1 MNDFRPVALTSVAM
15 KCLEKVV
22 LKAMDSIIPI
32 TTEPLQFAYRKNR
45 SVDHTVALALHSAV
59 EHLNTPNTSV
69 RMLFLDYSS
78 AFNTVL
84 PSKLVAKLAG
94 LGLPSSSC
102 SWILDSLTERPQV
115 VRVGNRVSTAPTI
128 STGTPKGFS
137 P

>member
-1 MNDFRPVALTSVAM
+1 M

-84 PSKLVAKLAG
+84 PTKLLAKLAG
-94 LGLPSSSC
+94 LGLPSSTC
-102 SWILDSLTERPQV
+102 SWILNFLTERPL
-115 VRVGNRVSTAPTI
+115 RVGNRVSTALTI
-128 STGTPKGFS
+128 STGTPQGCCLSLFTL
-137 P
+137 